1 MPFGDIYETTY
12 DLLYASQN
20 IATVF
25 HFVQIGSDGADD
37 PRDSINLMFE
47 NKLVTPYLLGL
58 VDTLVSVGVRSRKI
72 KPTQSQALTSTFSQA
87 GTVPGDGMPPNCVGI
102 LRTYGQL
109 FGRRGIGR
117 IAVPAIPEEDVI
129 KGRLNADQL
138 TFRNVLSAA
147 LEQDQD
153 DGVTSWVWHAAVFSR
168 IDNIAR
174 QINNAGMLTQLK
186 NLRSRTRTS

>member
-1 MPFGDIYETTY
+1 MAAGDIYEATY

-25 HFVQIGSDGADD
+25 HFVQIGSDATGD

-47 NKLVTPYLLGL
+47 NELVTPYLLGL
-58 VDTLVSVGVRSRKI
+58 VDTLVSVGVRSRQI
-72 KPTQSQALTSTFSQA
+72 KPTQTQALTRQFTTA

-102 LRTYGQL
+102 LRTYGPL
-109 FGRRGIGR
+109 LGRRGIGR

-129 KGRLNADQL
+129 KGRLNVDQL
-138 TFRNVLSAA
+138 TFRDVLGDA
-147 LEQDQD
+147 LQLDQD

-168 IDNIAR
+168 VDNIAR